1 MKIIY
6 LTDIHDGLHGL
17 KRILNETEADLY
29 LFSGDIIYKA
39 FFSEERIINFCGLQ
53 EEFYSILQ
61 SQVGH

>member
-17 KRILNETEADLY
+17 KRILQTTDADLY

-39 FFSEERIINFCGLQ
+39 FFLLIAS
-53 EEFYSILQ
+53 
-61 SQVGH
+61 